1 MSSKACFYQYKE
13 RELFMTEQEVFIGS
27 EYALTKVVDQIKDSQ
42 WDMRMPP
49 EFATRAKNS
58 VTLREIINY
67 HAYDDIWV
75 PDTLAGKTI
84 EEVGKKYDGDLLSD
98 DPKASWHKIVEAS
111 IAAVRI
117 YHPDK
122 IVHLTYGDFP
132 AREYLRHITSFRAL
146 RAVDIARVIGI
157 DGRLPDDLVQ
167 GLWELLSPDAEEW
180 RKIGVYGPKVEVSSD
195 ADLQSRLLGLT
206 GRHP

>member
-1 MSSKACFYQYKE
+1 
-13 RELFMTEQEVFIGS
+13 MTEQEVFIGS

-42 WDMRMPP
+42 WDMQMPP
-49 EFATRAKNS
+49 EFATRVKKS

-84 EEVGKKYDGDLLSD
+84 EEVGNKYDGDLLGN

-111 IAAVRI
+111 IAAVRT
-117 YHPDK
+117 YNPDK

-146 RAVDIARVIGI
+146 RAVDIARVIGV
-157 DGRLPDDLVQ
+157 DDRLPDDLVQ
-167 GLWELLSPDAEEW
+167 GLWDLLSPDAEEW
-180 RKIGVYGPKVEVSSD
+180 RKLGVYGPKIEVSSD